1 MTASF
6 PGSVRNYIPRVDLVD
21 TVIADNVNSLQEE
34 IKAVETALGTT
45 ATNNNPLV
53 STYLGTFAATGTW
66 TSIGDRL
73 RNIEAGLVN
82 GVVGASS
89 PYVSV
94 TGGSTITTATNK
106 GLVLKTGTGSLNLLE
121 AYSAS
126 NVLGFSLDSAGLP
139 KVATANVVY
148 VGSSDHTSLVS
159 ATSAASA
166 LADTKVALSVVTTAG
181 DLIVGTGN
189 AAVARLGRGTS
200 GQSLIMSGTSLAW
213 GTPTDTTKIPL
224 STVTAAGD
232 LILGSGSG
240 TVTRLGIGTNAQ
252 VLTSNGTT
260 ATWATPV
267 TSYVS
272 QTNGVVTTAAIASGV
287 VRNTFVRTAT
297 PTGSDGAVGDVW
309 IVYV

>member
-1 MTASF
+1 MTASY

-34 IKAVETALGTT
+34 IRAVETALGTT
-45 ATNNNPLV
+45 ATNNSPLT
-53 STYLGTFAATGTW
+53 STYAGSFATTGTW
-66 TSIGDRL
+66 TTVGDRL
-73 RNIEAGLVN
+73 RNIEAGLVS
-82 GVVGASS
+82 GVSNS
-89 PYVSV
+89 PYVAI

-106 GLVLKTGTGSLNLLE
+106 ALVLKTGTGSLNLLE
-121 AYSAS
+121 AYSSS

-148 VGSSDHTSLVS
+148 VGSTDHTALVT
-159 ATSAASA
+159 ATSAAST
-166 LADTKVALSVVTTAG
+166 LADTKIPLSVVTTAG
-181 DLIVGTGN
+181 DLIVGSGSAT
-189 AAVARLGRGTS
+189 VSRLGRGTS
-200 GQSLIMSGTSLAW
+200 GQSLIMSGTSVAW

-240 TVTRLGIGTNAQ
+240 AVTRLGIGTNAQ

-260 ATWATPV
+260 ATWVTPV

-272 QTNGVVTTAAIASGV
+272 QTNGSVTTAAIASGV
-287 VRNTFVRTAT
+287 VRNTFVRTSL
-297 PTGSDGAVGDVW
+297 PTAGDGAVGDVW
-309 IVYV
+309 IVYA